1 MKWNAEKKTTSY
13 IEDVVFFIAGMAII
27 EYNGPL
33 VKTTF

>member
-27 EYNGPL
+27 EHSL
-33 VKTTF
+33 FILI